1 MMDKSH
7 YYHGAAVVSLLEN
20 ENDFSIS
27 KKGFLGYVVNDKI
40 FIFLKYTTKARTPW
54 RFTFDQEDIDR
65 CLKMS
70 SEYNDVAVGLICGGD
85 GICGLKWNE
94 VRCLLEDKPG
104 WISAKRK
111 HNESYGVAGSI
122 TELEKKVPVGRW
134 SIFISEMIKN

>member
-1 MMDKSH
+1 MLDKAE

-20 ENDFSIS
+20 DNAFSIR

-40 FIFLKYTTKARTPW
+40 FVFLKYTTKAKTPW

-70 SEYNDVAVGLICGGD
+70 AEHQGVVFGLVCGGD

-94 VRCLLEDKPG
+94 VRSLLGDKPG

-111 HNESYGVAGSI
+111 HNESYAVAGSEN
-122 TELEKKVPVGRW
+122 ELERKITVGRW
-134 SIFISEMIKN
+134 STFISDMI